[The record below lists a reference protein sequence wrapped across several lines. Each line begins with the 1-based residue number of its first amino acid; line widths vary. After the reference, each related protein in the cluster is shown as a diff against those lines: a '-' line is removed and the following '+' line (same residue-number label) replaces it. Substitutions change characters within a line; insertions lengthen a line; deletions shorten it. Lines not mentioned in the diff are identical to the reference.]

1 MRRAISTGK
10 GAENMVAL
18 SFPDHVYD
26 VVIIGGGPAGLTAGL
41 YASRAGLRA
50 LLLEGAS
57 TVSQITVTDMIENYP
72 GIPGGINGF
81 ELIERFKKQ
90 TGQFGMEMTSADVS
104 AIEKR
109 QWGDVGG
116 WEIFAGERYFESL
129 AVIVATGAYWR
140 KLGIP
145 GEDAFAG
152 RGVSYCATCDGP
164 FYRNRDV
171 VVVGG
176 GDAAVQEA
184 IFLTNFARK
193 VSIVHRRDRL
203 RATNILQKRALAN
216 HKIEFIWNAVVEEIS
231 GEAAVEKVKIR
242 DVTSSGATKEI
253 AADGIFVFIGLTP
266 QTDAFRGV
274 IDLDKGGYV
283 VVDRNMQTSAKGVF
297 ACGDCIVKRLR
308 QIVTA
313 CGDGATAAFSA
324 QLYVEELKGEAY

>member
-1 MRRAISTGK
+1 
-10 GAENMVAL
+10 MVAIHV
-18 SFPDHVYD
+18 PDNVYD

-41 YASRAGLRA
+41 YASRAGFRT
-50 LLLEGAS
+50 LLFEGAS

-72 GIPGGINGF
+72 GIPEGINGF
-81 ELIERFKKQ
+81 DLIERFKKQ
-90 TGQFGMEMTSADVS
+90 AGQFGLEMTSADVS
-104 AIEKR
+104 AIANK
-109 QWGDVGG
+109 QWGDVVG
-116 WEIFAGERYFESL
+116 WEISAGERSFESI

-145 GEDAFAG
+145 GEDTFAG
-152 RGVSYCATCDGP
+152 KGVSYCATCDGP

-203 RATNILQKRALAN
+203 RATKILQKRALAN
-216 HKIEFIWNAVVEEIS
+216 NKIEFIWNAVVEEIL
-231 GEAAVEKVKIR
+231 GDATVEKVKIR
-242 DVTSSGATKEI
+242 DVASSGTMKEI

-266 QTDAFRGV
+266 QTDAFRGI

-283 VVDRNMQTSAKGVF
+283 IVDRNMQTSAKGVF
-297 ACGDCIVKRLR
+297 ACGDCIGKRLR

-324 QLYVEELKGEAY
+324 QLYVEDLKGEAY